1 MKKTATAGV
10 HLLPNPFNNSLQLES
25 GLDATTVFDVTI
37 YDMPGRELIGC
48 TGTKATVNNTLVQ
61 QAATWPTGSYV
72 ALIRSAGKQFVIKIV
87 KAGH

>member
-48 TGTKATVNNTLVQ
+48 TGTKATINNTLAQ
-61 QAATWPTGSYV
+61 QAATLPNGSYF
-72 ALIRSAGKQFVIKIV
+72 ALIRSANIQSVIKIIR
-87 KAGH
+87 AAN